1 MNLTVRDG
9 QLTLGSVFKLVAI
22 SWLCFGLIVFGG
34 LFLLIFLIGAASG
47 TMMVN
52 GETVD
57 GRGAVMAATLPMLLL
72 LPVIIALQ
80 AAMFGGF
87 VAAGAALFRLR
98 KPLSV
103 KIESTVRSGE
113 PV

>member
-9 QLTLGSVFKLVAI
+9 QLTLGSVFKLVAM
-22 SWLCFGLIVFGG
+22 SWLCFGLPVFGG
-34 LFLLIFLIGAASG
+34 LFLLVFVIGAASG
-47 TMMVN
+47 TMLVN
-52 GETVD
+52 GETVE

-72 LPVIIALQ
+72 VPVIIGLQ

-87 VAAGAALFRLR
+87 IAAGAALLRLR

-103 KIESTVRSGE
+103 TIESTVRSGK

>member
-22 SWLCFGLIVFGG
+22 SWLCFGLLFFGG
-34 LFLLIFLIGAASG
+34 LFLLIFVIGAASG
-47 TMMVN
+47 TMLVN
-52 GETVD
+52 GETVE
-57 GRGAVMAATLPMLLL
+57 GGGAIMAATLPMLLF
-72 LPVIIALQ
+72 LPVVIGLQ
-80 AAMFGGF
+80 AAMFGGAI
-87 VAAGAALFRLR
+87 AAGAALLRLR

-103 KIESTVRSGE
+103 TIESTVRSSG